1 MEAKPIQ
8 IRSRLGL
15 KTYIAAC
22 LLNYSKL
29 QAKLMEVQKV
39 KMNIMRIVIID
50 KGLKEKSDLGLKIKY
65 INPDAN
71 NSV

>member
-1 MEAKPIQ
+1 
-8 IRSRLGL
+8 
-15 KTYIAAC
+15 
-22 LLNYSKL
+22 
-29 QAKLMEVQKV
+29 MEVQKV